1 MATLP
6 LAVIAR
12 VAAVLLVRAFR
23 VGALAVTACAA
34 LSCGSSRT
42 GGVPV
47 DVPVGL
53 TVHCDSAFDGGT
65 IPSDAT
71 WVDGA
76 LASRECLLY
85 RVDTAAGARY
95 SVQVRMMP
103 GSDVDVI
110 VASTEEFK
118 DLVSGA
124 IAPGDSPESASFV
137 SKSGGT
143 YQIAI
148 IGRADHSMFSTRV
161 VLNIAPPS
169 GAREC
174 ASTLPGGELPTDGT
188 RIDDIVFSQTCVLY
202 TFAGTVDGVYR
213 LSLVLDGARAG
224 SIRDLVVARDR
235 DVTDRIESSS
245 FLALDTTAYFTTAA
259 AQTYYV
265 LVVGE
270 MFDTAPYHIAVA
282 RGDAPIG
289 LADLCFHAVSKGP
302 APAAWRELSATLPVR
317 ECHLYTLAA
326 AAGDVEFIGVR
337 RLASAGAGDE
347 LRVTA
352 DPTFRTVLA
361 TSSTTI
367 EGSAAQSLV
376 AGAPQTLYLAV
387 LNQFSDITFD
397 YGIRTLSSAP
407 PPSALG
413 LSCNRSTPGGGLS
426 VDGAALSAAAMNAEC
441 VTYSFAVQAGAI
453 YTVTAEPDAGAVGV
467 FASQD
472 FDGLQP
478 LGSSSTSLKP
488 QGLSFTAPVT
498 GTVHAAVIGRAD
510 GSRFRAAVVTTR
522 TAPAALSPRCHL
534 TIDGGPL
541 AVGAAATAGFALT
554 DHCNLYSFAGVAGTS
569 YTVTLS
575 GVDDTDPNMTLAR
588 DANFTS
594 IIVERTTTGD
604 DAIVFTASASQT
616 LFLAVHGFQTAEY
629 TISVKVSPPPPPG
642 LAGACS
648 SVRDAGALA
657 VGGAHRFDAVVPGQC
672 VLYTF
677 PGTSSVRYTVT
688 VFDLGGDPGLK
699 VASDA
704 GFTSVL
710 TTQANTGGETFSFT
724 AAASQDFHL
733 AVLPSTAVETNF
745 EIFVTSP

>member
-1 MATLP
+1 MS
-6 LAVIAR
+6 AR
-12 VAAVLLVRAFR
+12 AAAVLLVRAFR
-23 VGALAVTACAA
+23 VGALAVIVCAA
-34 LSCGSSRT
+34 LSCGGSKT

-53 TVHCDSAFDGGT
+53 AVHCDSAFDGGT
-65 IPSDAT
+65 IPSNGT

-85 RVDTAAGARY
+85 RVDTTAGARY
-95 SVQVRMMP
+95 SVQVRMMS

-110 VASTEEFK
+110 VASTDEFK
-118 DLVSGA
+118 DLISGA
-124 IAPGDSPESASFV
+124 IAPGDSPESTSFV
-137 SKSGGT
+137 SKSGET
-143 YQIAI
+143 YHIAI

-161 VLNIAPPS
+161 VLNIPS
-169 GAREC
+169 PLGQREC
-174 ASTLPGGELPTDGT
+174 TSTLPGGELPTDGT
-188 RIDDIVFSQTCVLY
+188 GLDDIVFSQTCVLY

-245 FLALDTTAYFTTAA
+245 FLELDTTMYFTTAA
-259 AQTYYV
+259 TQTYYV

-270 MFDTAPYHIAVA
+270 MFDTAPYHIAVE
-282 RGDAPIG
+282 RGNAPIG
-289 LADLCFHAVSKGP
+289 LADRCFHAVSEGP
-302 APAAWRELSATLPVR
+302 APAAWREVTATLPVR

-326 AAGDVEFIGVR
+326 TAGNIEFVGLQ
-337 RLASAGAGDE
+337 RLANAGGGDE

-352 DPTFRTVLA
+352 DPTFRSVLT
-361 TSSTTI
+361 TSSTMI
-367 EGSAAQSLV
+367 EGSAAESLV
-376 AGAPQTLYLAV
+376 AGATQTIYLAV

-413 LSCNRSTPGGGLS
+413 LSCNRSNPGGGLT
-426 VDGAALSAAAMNAEC
+426 VDGAAVSGTAMNAEC
-441 VTYSFAVQAGAI
+441 VAYSFAMQAGVI
-453 YTVTAEPDAGAVGV
+453 YTVTAEPDTGGV
-467 FASQD
+467 ALFASQD

-488 QGLSFTAPVT
+488 QGLSFTAPAT
-498 GTVHAAVIGRAD
+498 GTAHVSVIGHVD
-510 GSRFRAAVVTTR
+510 GTQFRAAVVTTR
-522 TAPAALSPRCHL
+522 TAPAALSQRCHL
-534 TIDGGPL
+534 TIDGGTL

-569 YTVTLS
+569 YTVTLT
-575 GVDDTDPNMTLAR
+575 GVDETDPNMTLAR
-588 DANFTS
+588 DSNFTS
-594 IIVERTTTGD
+594 IVAERTTSDD

-616 LFLAVHGFQTAEY
+616 FFLAVHGFQTAEY

-642 LAGACS
+642 LATVCS

-657 VGGAHRFDAVVPGQC
+657 VGGAHKFDAAVPGQC

-677 PGTSSVRYTVT
+677 PGTSSIRYTVT
-688 VFDLGGDPGLK
+688 VFELGGDPSLK

-704 GFTSVL
+704 AFTSVL

-724 AAASQDFHL
+724 AVASQDFRL
-733 AVLPSTAVETNF
+733 AVFPSAAVETNF